1 MTGIVSSVAQGPP
14 RLEAADSRRSGAS
27 RRVRQR
33 QFTLADRDSGILQR
47 GEHICPVKIRIID
60 QNILYGPTGGQ
71 LANHSTDRHPHPTD
85 ARQATHLARID
96 GDALE
101 RHLTILRPARTGP
114 RNINPLRL
122 ACLTAEPR
130 PPPDLTVLGREMP
143 HPRERHS
150 ERRQPQAR
158 RHERGGHPLPDRR
171 RTPLPDHGHRRPSP
185 TGPSF
190 ADHFGQRE
198 FPR

>member
-47 GEHICPVKIRIID
+47 SQHICPVKIRIID

-85 ARQATHLARID
+85 AGQATHLARID

-114 RNINPLRL
+114 RNINPPRL
-122 ACLTAEPR
+122 ACLAAEPR
-130 PPPDLTVLGREMP
+130 PPPDLTVLGREML

-150 ERRQPQAR
+150 ERRQPHMNAAATRSQTGAA
-158 RHERGGHPLPDRR
+158 
-171 RTPLPDHGHRRPSP
+171 RPSP
-185 TGPSF
+185 TTVTAGPLPHRPQLRRSLRP
-190 ADHFGQRE
+190 AGVS
-198 FPR
+198 